1 SPPHSWRQPS
11 PPGCAD
17 SSVPG
22 ARRPDRGMISAHP
35 SPGRPP
41 ARRRPAGPPAGFLGI
56 NPQIKEETMVAS
68 RTSRARRGRLSA
80 VAVAVLA
87 AAVLPGAAAA
97 ATFRVAIGIDPD
109 TLDPVQTTTTTVANV
124 LDYMV
129 ETLTF
134 LDPKGEVR
142 PMLAESWT
150 MSADGTQYTL

>member
-1 SPPHSWRQPS
+1 ML
-11 PPGCAD
+11 D
-17 SSVPG
+17 SRS
-22 ARRPDRGMISAHP
+22 
-35 SPGRPP
+35 
-41 ARRRPAGPPAGFLGI
+41 
-56 NPQIKEETMVAS
+56 
-68 RTSRARRGRLSA
+68 SRARAWRLSRVA
-80 VAVAVLA
+80 LAALVAVALA
-87 AAVLPGAAAA
+87 GPASA

-150 MSADGTQYTL
+150 MSADGTQYTLKLRKGVTF